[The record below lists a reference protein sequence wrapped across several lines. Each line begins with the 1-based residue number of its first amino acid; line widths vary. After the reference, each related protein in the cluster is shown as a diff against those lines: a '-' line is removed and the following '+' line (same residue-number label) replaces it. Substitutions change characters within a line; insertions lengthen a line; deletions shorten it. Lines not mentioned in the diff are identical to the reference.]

1 VRVGGSSRQHG
12 LRARILWLAAPA
24 LIGLT
29 IAGPASALHRAS
41 RPVEPSPPREL
52 IVRFA
57 PNLDERERASVA
69 RDHGT
74 TVARLLGRGRLAI
87 VPVPAGT
94 TAAVAA
100 EALEREPGVL
110 DATPNFRR
118 RIAARTPNDPRFGEL
133 WGLSRISAPQ
143 AWDQTT
149 GSPSVKVAVVDTG
162 AAQLHPELAPNLIS
176 GWDFVDE
183 DPTPQDGNGH
193 GTHVAGTIGARGDNS
208 LGVVGVNWQVSVLP
222 LRAGD
227 DDGFFWDDDIIEA
240 FEYACAQGARI
251 VNGSFGGGPFSQPLL
266 DAITGCP
273 QTLFVFAAGNEGN
286 DNDASPTYPCAFDAA
301 NILCVAATASDE
313 SLPFWSNYGASTVDL
328 AAPGVGILSTSAL
341 FAPLVDT
348 FEGPPLAGWAT
359 GGTSTWGRTA
369 AAKVSGLYSITDSPA
384 GNYQNNASSWIRRV
398 APVDLRAYSACG
410 LEYFMR
416 IDAEFPFD
424 GVVVQASTDPIW
436 TPEDDVGGWSN
447 STGGEFVW
455 ARDPLDLYE
464 GASTLYIGFEFIS
477 DELETRDGAY
487 VDDLAIRCFRGPG
500 VPSDYEIF
508 DGTSMATPHVA
519 GAAALVLAKRPNA
532 TVAEVRQALLGSVD
546 ALPSLAG
553 RVATGGRLNV
563 GRALGAEAAPPPVS
577 PPPPTTPPP
586 PLPPPPAAPPPPPP
600 QPPPAAPPPPRAP
613 AVVRCVVP
621 NVKGKSVRAA
631 RTMLTRRHCRLGRVT
646 RAYSGRIRTGRIISQ
661 SRRSGARLPRGT
673 KVKVVIS
680 RGKRRK

>member
-1 VRVGGSSRQHG
+1 
-12 LRARILWLAAPA
+12 LAAAA

-29 IAGPASALHRAS
+29 IADPASALHRAS
-41 RPVEPSPPREL
+41 RPVVTSPPREL

-57 PNLDERERASVA
+57 PNLDEHQRASLA
-69 RDHGT
+69 RAHGT
-74 TVARLLGRGRLAI
+74 SVARLLGRGRLAI

-94 TAAVAA
+94 RAAVAA

-133 WGLSRISAPQ
+133 WGLSRISASQ

-149 GSPSVKVAVVDTG
+149 GTPSVKVAVVDTG
-162 AAQLHPELAPNLIS
+162 VAQLHPELAPNLIP

-193 GTHVAGTIGARGDNS
+193 GTHVAGTIGARGDNA

-227 DDGFFWDDDIIEA
+227 DFGFFWDDDIIEA
-240 FEYACAQGARI
+240 FEYACAQGARV

-266 DAITGCP
+266 DAIRACP
-273 QTLFVFAAGNEGN
+273 QALFVFAAGNEGN
-286 DNDASPTYPCAFDAA
+286 DNDASPVYPCAFDGA
-301 NILCVAATASDE
+301 NILCVAATASDD
-313 SLPFWSNYGASTVDL
+313 SLPAWSNYGASTVDL

-348 FEGPPLAGWAT
+348 FDGSTLAGWGT
-359 GGTSTWGRTA
+359 GGTSSWGRTTA
-369 AAKVSGLYSITDSPA
+369 TRVSGPYSITDSPA
-384 GNYQNNASSWIRRV
+384 GNYQNNASSWIRRLQ
-398 APVDLRAYSACG
+398 PVDLRAYGACG

-416 IDAEFPFD
+416 IESQWPDD
-424 GVVVQASTDPIW
+424 GVMVQASTDPIW
-436 TPEDDVGGWSN
+436 TPDDDLSGWSG
-447 STGGEFVW
+447 STSEEFWW

-464 GASTLYIGFEFIS
+464 RASTLYVGFEFIS
-477 DELETRDGAY
+477 DAFGTRDGAY

-500 VPSDYEIF
+500 VPSDYETF

-519 GAAALVLAKRPNA
+519 GAAALVLAKRPGA
-532 TVAEVRQALLGSVD
+532 TVADVRQALLAGAD
-546 ALPSLAG
+546 ILPSLAG
-553 RVATGGRLNV
+553 RVATGGRLNA
-563 GRALGAEAAPPPVS
+563 GRALGAGTAPPPL
-577 PPPPTTPPP
+577 PPPTTPPA
-586 PLPPPPAAPPPPPP
+586 PLPPPPAAPPPPPS
-600 QPPPAAPPPPRAP
+600 PPPAAPPPSRAR

-621 NVKGKSVRAA
+621 NVKGRTVRAA

-661 SRRSGARLPRGT
+661 SRRPGAHLPRGA
-673 KVKVVIS
+673 KVKVVVS
-680 RGKRRK
+680 RGKRRR